1 MRNIR
6 KEIGITLIAL
16 VITIIVLLILAGV
29 AIAMLSGENGI
40 LRKAAE
46 AKTKTEEGQKREE
59 TTLTDMDLDSHF
71 IINNSK
77 YKCKYGMITG
87 IEEGTTVIQL
97 ESSLP
102 EGYTITKKYDFSNK
116 IDVNITED
124 KNSLVLATGMVVEKN
139 NKEYARIVLFG
150 DVNCTGTINGTD
162 TIDVQS
168 YLSSRT
174 MELKDFIKAA
184 MDTNH
189 DGNISME
196 DSNLISEAIGN
207 ESIKIQNSYATNP
220 SSMKKLGQSAAE
232 KEYVDSV
239 SSELTKIN
247 ASFDYDEENG
257 TYILKVPKG
266 TKVSEVTSLL
276 NNSKIKSKRKLLG
289 DDEVLPEDS
298 SLIEIFID
306 IEEKYG
312 ITQLIFKIKLI

>member
-1 MRNIR
+1 MKRL
-6 KEIGITLIAL
+6 KEKQGITLIAL
-16 VITIIVLLILAGV
+16 VLTIIVLLILAGV
-29 AIAMLSGENGI
+29 AIAMLSGKNGI
-40 LRKAAE
+40 LKKAAE
-46 AKTKTEEGQKREE
+46 AKTKTEEGQKKEE

-77 YKCKYGMITG
+77 YKCKYGMVTG
-87 IEEGTTVIQL
+87 IEEGTTVSQL

-124 KNSLVLATGMVVEKN
+124 KSGLALATGMVIEKN
-139 NKEYARIVLFG
+139 GKEYARTVVFG

-174 MELKDFIKAA
+174 MEHKDFIKAA

-207 ESIKIQNSYATNP
+207 ESIKIQNSYAANP
-220 SSMKKLGQSAAE
+220 SSMQKLGQSAAE

-247 ASFDYDEENG
+247 ARFDYDEENG

-266 TKVSEVTSLL
+266 TEVSEVTSLL